1 MSDKDQ
7 LDNLKNENDVEHV
20 IDDVKNN
27 DHESDKA
34 SFENELDDLENTGLD
49 IYLDKKKSEEDKPEI
64 KKQPKYVPRFIF
76 DELTSRKDSGEIP
89 EILKKLDITLGNNP
103 LDYLLCTNMLSVGV
117 DIQRLGL
124 MIVNGQPKNHSEYI
138 QSTGRIGRKYPG
150 LILTIY
156 NSLKPRDLS
165 HFENFRLYHSAFFK
179 YVEPISITPF
189 SARSRDTGLFAVC
202 VGMIRNMVPSVD
214 LDPAYFSR
222 SKEDVRRA
230 IDEIKSEFSKRVG
243 NTDNKQ
249 KADTLSEIENY
260 MEHWENIASKSTDEN
275 KLKWKKNGYET
286 KSELATSQYL
296 LTSVE
301 SGDDVLEGLTTTPN
315 SLRDAEQVHN
325 VYFYESP
332 LDDSEDDDSEDD
344 DSEDD
349 DSEDDDSLNPAEVT
363 DESMENKK

>member
-7 LDNLKNENDVEHV
+7 LDDIKNENNVERV
-20 IDDVKNN
+20 IDSVKNN
-27 DHESDKA
+27 DSKIDKESFDD
-34 SFENELDDLENTGLD
+34 ELDDLVNTGLS
-49 IYLDKKKSEEDKPEI
+49 IYLDEKKSEENKPEI
-64 KKQPKYVPRFIF
+64 KKQPKYVQKFIF

-138 QSTGRIGRKYPG
+138 QSTGRIGRKHPG

-222 SKEDVRRA
+222 SKEDVRKA
-230 IDEIKSEFSKRVG
+230 IEHIKSEFSKRVG
-243 NTDNKQ
+243 DTDNTQ
-249 KADTLSEIENY
+249 KEDTLSEIDNY
-260 MEHWENIASKSTDEN
+260 MEHWEKLASESTDEN
-275 KLKWKKNGYET
+275 KLQWKKTGYET
-286 KSELATSQYL
+286 KSQLETSQYL

-301 SGDDVLEGLTTTPN
+301 SGDHVLEGLTTAPN
-315 SLRDAEQVHN
+315 SLRDAEQVHD

-332 LDDSEDDDSEDD
+332 FPEPDEDEPDEDEPD
-344 DSEDD
+344 ED
-349 DSEDDDSLNPAEVT
+349 EPKSLENNDT
-363 DESMENKK
+363 IDESMGDKK